1 MYCKRCIA
9 FVAYDTLCIL
19 TNLPSCDRVPRMS
32 KNSFRE
38 SALRAIS
45 IIGLVAI
52 LILGAWGIIQLVV
65 GFSDFWGGYSTST
78 TMTQKDTAEHLTI
91 TTPVSLTSDQP
102 FTLSWADPNSAGKYA
117 YTISYACSG
126 DLAFAAP
133 TPAGQ
138 MRIVPCHTPFN
149 FTNATDSVQLIPVL
163 HTKNSMS
170 TTFTVEA
177 RRLSDNTSIASSTS
191 AVTSVTPLVQTMPS
205 APTTSLKPITPTQ
218 KPTNTSSHVSRGRT
232 TNLYGSADLVAT
244 ILSITP
250 DSTGRYQ
257 ARFVISNKGTNVATR
272 GWDFYAQLPLDPTYT
287 FVSQSQQALYPGDKV
302 VYTLG
307 FDAPTNNGYGYPSN
321 TFSVTADP
329 QNLIPEI
336 DKSNNTASAT
346 IGY

>member
-1 MYCKRCIA
+1 
-9 FVAYDTLCIL
+9 
-19 TNLPSCDRVPRMS
+19 MS

-65 GFSDFWGGYSTST
+65 GFSDFWSGYSTST
-78 TMTQKDTAEHLTI
+78 IVTQKDTAEHLTI

-102 FTLSWADPNSAGKYA
+102 FTLSWAHPNSAGKYA

-149 FTNATDSVQLIPVL
+149 FTNATGSVQLIPVL

-170 TTFTVEA
+170 TTFIVDA
-177 RRLSDNTSIASSTS
+177 RRLSDNTSAASSTS
-191 AVTSVTPLVQTMPS
+191 AVVSVTPLVV
-205 APTTSLKPITPTQ
+205 APTTPAVTTSIKAVTPVK
-218 KPTNTSSHVSRGRT
+218 KPTTTSSYASSGRT
-232 TNLYGSADLVAT
+232 TNLYGSPDLVVT
-244 ILSITP
+244 IISITP
-250 DSTGRYQ
+250 DASGRNQ

-272 GWDFYAQLPLDPTYT
+272 GWDFYAQLPLDPPYT

-307 FDAPTNNGYGYPSN
+307 YDAPTNNGYGYQAN

-346 IGY
+346 VGY